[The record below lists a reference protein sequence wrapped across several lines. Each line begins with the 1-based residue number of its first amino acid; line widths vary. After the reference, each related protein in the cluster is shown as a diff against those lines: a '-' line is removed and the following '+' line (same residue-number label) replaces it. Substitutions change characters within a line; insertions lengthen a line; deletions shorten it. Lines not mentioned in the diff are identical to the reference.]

1 MTEKKKNINFE
12 KSLNDLEKILQIKFK
27 NKKILEKSLIHKSLD
42 PINNNEKLEF
52 LGDRVLGFVISK
64 KLYEIYPEETEGAL
78 DKKFASLVNKNMCL
92 SIANKLNLSKFIK
105 TNTNKTNN
113 YKPENKIISDTCE
126 AIIGAIFLDQ
136 GIKVVENFILKIWNE
151 YIENTQETKID
162 SKTMLQEFSL
172 KKYKVLP
179 KYTLLKTKGP
189 KHKPVFHVQVKIK
202 SSKSI
207 DGIGSSKKLAEQDAA
222 TSLLRKMNLL

>member
-1 MTEKKKNINFE
+1 M
-12 KSLNDLEKILQIKFK
+12 SLNDLEKILQIKFK

-64 KLYEIYPEETEGAL
+64 KLYEIYPDETEGAL

-105 TNTNKTNN
+105 TNTNKINN

-222 TSLLRKMNLL
+222 TSLLRKMNLV

>member
-1 MTEKKKNINFE
+1 M
-12 KSLNDLEKILQIKFK
+12 SLNDLEKILQIKFK

>member
-1 MTEKKKNINFE
+1 MI
-12 KSLNDLEKILQIKFK
+12 LNDLEKILQIKFK

-151 YIENTQETKID
+151 YIEGTQETKID
-162 SKTMLQEFSL
+162 SKTKLQEFSL

-202 SSKSI
+202 SSKSV

>member
-1 MTEKKKNINFE
+1 M
-12 KSLNDLEKILQIKFK
+12 SLNDLEKILQIKFK

-64 KLYEIYPEETEGAL
+64 KLYEIYPDETEGAL

-105 TNTNKTNN
+105 TNTNKNNN

>member
-1 MTEKKKNINFE
+1 M
-12 KSLNDLEKILQIKFK
+12 SLNDLEKILQIKFK

-64 KLYEIYPEETEGAL
+64 KLYEIYPDETEGAL

-113 YKPENKIISDTCE
+113 YKPENKIMSDTCE

>member
-1 MTEKKKNINFE
+1 M
-12 KSLNDLEKILQIKFK
+12 SLNDLEKILQLKFK

-64 KLYEIYPEETEGAL
+64 KLYEIYPDETEGAL

>member
-1 MTEKKKNINFE
+1 M
-12 KSLNDLEKILQIKFK
+12 SLNDLEKILQIKFK

-64 KLYEIYPEETEGAL
+64 KLYEIYPDETEGAL

-151 YIENTQETKID
+151 YIKNTQETKID

>member
-1 MTEKKKNINFE
+1 M
-12 KSLNDLEKILQIKFK
+12 SLNDLEKILQIKFK

-189 KHKPVFHVQVKIK
+189 KHKPVFHVQVKII

>member
-1 MTEKKKNINFE
+1 M
-12 KSLNDLEKILQIKFK
+12 SLNDLEKILQIKFK
-27 NKKILEKSLIHKSLD
+27 NKTILEKSLIHKSLD

-64 KLYEIYPEETEGAL
+64 KLYEIYPDETEGAL

>member
-1 MTEKKKNINFE
+1 M
-12 KSLNDLEKILQIKFK
+12 SLNDLEKILCIKFK

>member
-1 MTEKKKNINFE
+1 M
-12 KSLNDLEKILQIKFK
+12 SLNDLEKILQIKFK

-64 KLYEIYPEETEGAL
+64 KLYEIYPEETEGSL

>member
-1 MTEKKKNINFE
+1 M
-12 KSLNDLEKILQIKFK
+12 SLNDLEKILQIKFK

-64 KLYEIYPEETEGAL
+64 KLYDIYPEETEGAL

>member
-1 MTEKKKNINFE
+1 M
-12 KSLNDLEKILQIKFK
+12 SLNDLEKILQIKFK

-64 KLYEIYPEETEGAL
+64 KLYEIYPDETEGAL

-136 GIKVVENFILKIWNE
+136 GIIVVENFILKIWNE

>member
-1 MTEKKKNINFE
+1 M
-12 KSLNDLEKILQIKFK
+12 SLNDLEKILQIKFK

-78 DKKFASLVNKNMCL
+78 DKKFASLVNKNICL

>member
-1 MTEKKKNINFE
+1 M
-12 KSLNDLEKILQIKFK
+12 SLNDLEKILQIKFK

-136 GIKVVENFILKIWNE
+136 GINVVENFILKIWNE

>member
-1 MTEKKKNINFE
+1 M
-12 KSLNDLEKILQIKFK
+12 SLNDLEKILQIKFK

-64 KLYEIYPEETEGAL
+64 KLYEIYPEETEGDL

>member
-1 MTEKKKNINFE
+1 M
-12 KSLNDLEKILQIKFK
+12 SLNDLEKILQIKFK

-92 SIANKLNLSKFIK
+92 CIANKLNLSKYIK

-151 YIENTQETKID
+151 YIEDTQETKID
-162 SKTMLQEFSL
+162 SKTKLQEFSL

>member
-1 MTEKKKNINFE
+1 M
-12 KSLNDLEKILQIKFK
+12 SLNDLEKILQIKFK

-52 LGDRVLGFVISK
+52 LGDRILGFVISK

-151 YIENTQETKID
+151 YIEDTQETKID
-162 SKTMLQEFSL
+162 SKTKLQEFSL

>member
-1 MTEKKKNINFE
+1 M
-12 KSLNDLEKILQIKFK
+12 SLNDLEKILQIKFK

-64 KLYEIYPEETEGAL
+64 KLYDIYPEETEGAL

-151 YIENTQETKID
+151 YIENTQETMID
-162 SKTMLQEFSL
+162 SKTKLQEFSL

>member
-1 MTEKKKNINFE
+1 M
-12 KSLNDLEKILQIKFK
+12 SLNDLEKILQIKFK

-64 KLYEIYPEETEGAL
+64 KLYEIYPDETEGAL

-172 KKYKVLP
+172 KNYKVLP

>member
-1 MTEKKKNINFE
+1 M
-12 KSLNDLEKILQIKFK
+12 SLNDLEKILQIKFK

-42 PINNNEKLEF
+42 PINNNEKIEF

-64 KLYEIYPEETEGAL
+64 KLYEIYPDETEGAL

>member
-1 MTEKKKNINFE
+1 M
-12 KSLNDLEKILQIKFK
+12 SLNDLEKILQIKFK

-207 DGIGSSKKLAEQDAA
+207 DGVGSSKKLAEQDAA

>member
-1 MTEKKKNINFE
+1 M
-12 KSLNDLEKILQIKFK
+12 SLNDLEKILQIKFK

-202 SSKSI
+202 SSKRI
-207 DGIGSSKKLAEQDAA
+207 D
-222 TSLLRKMNLL
+222 

>member
-1 MTEKKKNINFE
+1 M
-12 KSLNDLEKILQIKFK
+12 SLNDLEKILQIKFK

-64 KLYEIYPEETEGAL
+64 KLYEIYPDETEGAL

-189 KHKPVFHVQVKIK
+189 KHKPIFHVQVKIK

>member
-1 MTEKKKNINFE
+1 MC
-12 KSLNDLEKILQIKFK
+12 LNDLEKILQIKFK

-64 KLYEIYPEETEGAL
+64 KLYEIYPDETEGAL

>member
-1 MTEKKKNINFE
+1 M
-12 KSLNDLEKILQIKFK
+12 SLNDLEKILQIKFK

-64 KLYEIYPEETEGAL
+64 KLYEIYPDETEGAL

-207 DGIGSSKKLAEQDAA
+207 DGIGSTKKLAEQDAA

>member
-1 MTEKKKNINFE
+1 M
-12 KSLNDLEKILQIKFK
+12 SLNDLEKILQIKFK

-136 GIKVVENFILKIWNE
+136 GIKVVENFILRIWNE
-151 YIENTQETKID
+151 YIKNTQETKID

-179 KYTLLKTKGP
+179 KYSLLKTKGP

>member
-1 MTEKKKNINFE
+1 M
-12 KSLNDLEKILQIKFK
+12 SLNDLEKILQIKFK

-151 YIENTQETKID
+151 YIKNTQETKID

>member
-1 MTEKKKNINFE
+1 M
-12 KSLNDLEKILQIKFK
+12 SLNDLEKILQIKFK

-64 KLYEIYPEETEGAL
+64 KLYDIYPEETEGAL

-92 SIANKLNLSKFIK
+92 SIANKLNLSTFIK

-136 GIKVVENFILKIWNE
+136 GIKVAENFILKNWDE
-151 YIENTQETKID
+151 YIEDTQETKID
-162 SKTMLQEFSL
+162 SKTKLQEFSL

-179 KYTLLKTKGP
+179 KYTLLKIKGP

-222 TSLLRKMNLL
+222 TSLLKKMNLL

>member
-1 MTEKKKNINFE
+1 M
-12 KSLNDLEKILQIKFK
+12 SLNDLEKILQIKFK

-172 KKYKVLP
+172 KKYKGLP

>member
-1 MTEKKKNINFE
+1 MNL
-12 KSLNDLEKILQIKFK
+12 SDLEKILQIKFK

-126 AIIGAIFLDQ
+126 AIIGAIFLDH

-207 DGIGSSKKLAEQDAA
+207 NGIGSSKKLAEQDAA

>member
-1 MTEKKKNINFE
+1 M
-12 KSLNDLEKILQIKFK
+12 SLNDLEKILQIKFK

-64 KLYEIYPEETEGAL
+64 KLYEIYPDETEGAL

-151 YIENTQETKID
+151 YIENTEETKID

-189 KHKPVFHVQVKIK
+189 KHKLVFHVQVKIK

>member
-1 MTEKKKNINFE
+1 M
-12 KSLNDLEKILQIKFK
+12 SLNDIEKILQIKFK

-64 KLYEIYPEETEGAL
+64 KLYEIYPDETEGAL

>member
-1 MTEKKKNINFE
+1 M
-12 KSLNDLEKILQIKFK
+12 SLNDLEKILQIKFK

-151 YIENTQETKID
+151 YIENTQETQID